1 MGTCDFF
8 HQWTQTHPCRE
19 QGGDGG
25 GAQGRGWEK
34 NFSWRPR
41 RVAQVLALG
50 EGGPPNPRR
59 D

>member
-1 MGTCDFF
+1 MD
-8 HQWTQTHPCRE
+8 PNPPLP
-19 QGGDGG
+19 
-25 GAQGRGWEK
+25 GAGWGWGRGTGEGGKK

-41 RVAQVLALG
+41 QVAQVLALG